1 MNYQINSFSSE
12 VEQEFSREY
21 GEDISGDAL
30 SESDLD
36 DLNSGEKSEKEFARR
51 LREISQRNRE
61 SDLDNADSELQ
72 RLWREMEDEFFFKGL
87 AKKLKKRGMKLL
99 NRGLQVVQSNPM
111 LRNTIGN
118 TPAFQAI
125 NAATQLARGNLRGL
139 LTSAAKGV
147 IPGAA
152 PVMNALGF
160 EVGQDGDNNERWSR
174 FVQVARGAYEHMNDN
189 LTDNADDV
197 MEASRLARE
206 AYEAGFRTILR
217 GRGQANDKVIRLRLA
232 PGESVTLVVEGR

>member
-125 NAATQLARGNLRGL
+125 NAATQLARGNLR
-139 LTSAAKGV
+139 
-147 IPGAA
+147 
-152 PVMNALGF
+152 
-160 EVGQDGDNNERWSR
+160 QR
-174 FVQVARGAYEHMNDN
+174 H
-189 LTDNADDV
+189 
-197 MEASRLARE
+197 
-206 AYEAGFRTILR
+206 
-217 GRGQANDKVIRLRLA
+217 
-232 PGESVTLVVEGR
+232 